1 MDYAA
6 HNIIMYVSYGLG
18 GKHLQNGTLLCINV
32 SRKLKIKF
40 IRILK
45 VIILIGLLLNIVAF
59 SSVWSLKIFKFFH
72 LRGKIFHNL
81 KKIILPFCFTKNM

>member
-40 IRILK
+40 LRILK

-59 SSVWSLKIFKFFH
+59 SSVWSLKIFIFFH
-72 LRGKIFHNL
+72 QRGKIFHNL
-81 KKIILPFCFTKNM
+81 KKNHFAILFY